1 MISRN
6 SIRVGVC
13 LVVRRASK
21 ELRLRHGFQLRTYT
35 ARQFRRLLASVSL
48 LGVYDTYYF
57 RYDIGH
63 PFALNDEMAYG
74 VFVLRRHLPS
84 YSPN

>member
-1 MISRN
+1 
-6 SIRVGVC
+6 
-13 LVVRRASK
+13 VVRRAPK

-48 LGVYDTYYF
+48 LEVYNTYDF

-63 PFALNDEMAYG
+63 PFALFAELSLFASTSALRPYRPNSAYVG
-74 VFVLRRHLPS
+74 IL
-84 YSPN
+84 